1 MPDPKKKK
9 NKAPANASTDTGTGT
24 KKKTT
29 TPARAS
35 TDTGTGAYQHRPA
48 ARKTNQTQG
57 TGVPQK
63 RTYEKPYNAW
73 ATSNAD
79 GSAGQ
84 IYAYVEDDS
93 FADGGPGT
101 FKSLATAS
109 GGKGGR
115 VDPYLRTHDPFL
127 AGFNSDIDGI
137 KERPT
142 GRKRRK

>member
-1 MPDPKKKK
+1 MPDPKKRK
-9 NKAPANASTDTGTGT
+9 NKTPTNASTDTGTGA

-29 TPARAS
+29 TPAHAS
-35 TDTGTGAYQHRPA
+35 TDTGTGAYQHRPT

-73 ATSNAD
+73 AASNAN

-93 FADGGPGT
+93 YADGGPGT
-101 FKSLATAS
+101 FKSLASAS

-115 VDPYLRTHDPFL
+115 VKSDDFLR
-127 AGFNSDIDGI
+127 GFNDDSDNRILGQ
-137 KERPT
+137 RR
-142 GRKRRK
+142 GKRR